1 MTEVTILTQASCVS
15 CTQAKEIFSRLALE
29 YPINVHEED
38 LNTEIGRALALKHG
52 VMFAPG
58 VLVNG
63 KLFSFGRL
71 SEKKLRK
78 HLSEQCD

>member
-1 MTEVTILTQASCVS
+1 MTEVTILTQASCTF
-15 CTQAKEIFSRLALE
+15 CIRAKEILSRLALE
-29 YPINVHEED
+29 YPLNVHQED
-38 LNTEIGRALALKHG
+38 LNTEVGRALAIKHG

-58 VLVNG
+58 ILING

-78 HLSEQCD
+78 HLLEQRN

>member
-1 MTEVTILTQASCVS
+1 MTEVTILTQASCVF
-15 CTQAKEIFSRLALE
+15 CTQAKEIFSRLGAE

-58 VLVNG
+58 VLING

-71 SEKKLRK
+71 SEKKIRK